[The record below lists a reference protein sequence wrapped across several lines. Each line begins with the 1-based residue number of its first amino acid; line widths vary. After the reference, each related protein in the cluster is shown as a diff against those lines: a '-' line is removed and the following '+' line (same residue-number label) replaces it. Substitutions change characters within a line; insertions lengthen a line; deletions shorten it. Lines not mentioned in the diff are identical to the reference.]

1 MDIRLYENLNLIY
14 LTYLVYELATEER
27 ALTLSQ

>member
-14 LTYLVYELATEER
+14 LIYFVYELAMDER
-27 ALTLSQ
+27 TLT